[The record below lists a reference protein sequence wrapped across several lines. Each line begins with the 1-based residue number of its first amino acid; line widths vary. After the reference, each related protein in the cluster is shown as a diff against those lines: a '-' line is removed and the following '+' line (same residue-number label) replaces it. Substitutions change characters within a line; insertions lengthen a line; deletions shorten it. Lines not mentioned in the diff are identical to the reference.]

1 MRPGVVRLVDGWVR
15 RDGVGSVSRRTR
27 RGRRRARGVG
37 VVVLLVLGRAGVDD
51 VGVHD
56 GVVASFLMAVGSRF
70 QAGLA
75 AW

>member
-15 RDGVGSVSRRTR
+15 RDGVGSVARRTR
-27 RGRRRARGVG
+27 WWRGRAVG